1 MIITKNYNEIHERL
15 FKKINVIE
23 VLSTLKKKIFACVF
37 CSDINICF
45 ANISFAAILYLYK
58 IFSFGQG
65 IKISMLMSTLLLS
78 VSQVQFYVKVLL
90 YRYGFKAGRS

>member
-23 VLSTLKKKIFACVF
+23 VLSTLKKKKSLHVF

-45 ANISFAAILYLYK
+45 ANISIAAILYLYK

-78 VSQVQFYVKVLL
+78 VSQV
-90 YRYGFKAGRS
+90 